1 LATIKALEQR
11 SEYLDSEHTFR
22 FFRDE
27 LRDSR
32 LMSRERW
39 AVWAEE
45 GRKGVLE
52 RATDRVQALL
62 RERPAEHLSGRQKD
76 RLAGI
81 EKRWLETLG

>member
-1 LATIKALEQR
+1 
-11 SEYLDSEHTFR
+11 
-22 FFRDE
+22 
-27 LRDSR
+27 
-32 LMSRERW
+32 MSRERW

-52 RATDRVQALL
+52 RATGQVRTLL
-62 RERPAEHLSGRQKD
+62 QNRPAEHLSGAQKD